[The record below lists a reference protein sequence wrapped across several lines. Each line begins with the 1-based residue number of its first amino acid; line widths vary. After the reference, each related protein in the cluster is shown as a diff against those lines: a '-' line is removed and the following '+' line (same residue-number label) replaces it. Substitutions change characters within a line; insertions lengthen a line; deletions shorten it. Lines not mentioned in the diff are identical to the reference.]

1 LPVGCIDTIGTMNQK
16 PVAIV
21 TGAGRGI
28 GRATAIE
35 LVRAGF
41 AVALLARTDTDLAQ
55 TARLAGAEK
64 CLVIPT
70 DVADSARVDTAVAH
84 TVEHFGRLDA
94 VVNCAGHAPMVGL
107 EETTDKLLREVF
119 EINLLSAFYLC
130 RAAWPIFRRQKRGAV
145 VLVSS
150 EAARDPF
157 PGFSAYAA
165 AKAAVNSL
173 GLSLAREGAEIGV
186 HVHVVAPGATETAM
200 LRGLFTAEQFPT
212 EKTLDPADV
221 ARVIG
226 CCVGGELVHS
236 SGEVIYLH
244 R

>member
-1 LPVGCIDTIGTMNQK
+1 MNQE

-41 AVALLARTDTDLAQ
+41 AVALLARTDTDLIE
-55 TARLAGAEK
+55 TARLAGSAK

-70 DVADSARVDTAVAH
+70 DVADSARVGAAVTH
-84 TVEHFGRLDA
+84 TIERFGRVDA
-94 VVNCAGHAPMVGL
+94 VVNCAGHAPMLGL
-107 EETTDKLLREVF
+107 EETTDKQLREVF

-130 RAAWPIFRRQKRGAV
+130 RAAWPFFRRQKRGAA

-157 PGFSAYAA
+157 PGFSAYGA
-165 AKAAVNSL
+165 AKAGVNSL

-186 HVHVVAPGATETAM
+186 HVHVVAPGATETGM
-200 LRGLFTAEQFPT
+200 LRSLFTAEQFPT
-212 EKTLDPADV
+212 EKALDPVDV
-221 ARVIG
+221 ARVIVS
-226 CCVGGELVHS
+226 CIRGEMMHS